1 MTAESW
7 LGVPDSATL
16 EQYSEYRLMMLS
28 PTFQKDCS
36 SGINQIIFGGGPV
49 HSPEPGAFAY
59 SSCSVIQI
67 ERLVPSFE
75 EDRQKYEGL
84 FH

>member
-28 PTFQKDCS
+28 PTFRKDCS
-36 SGINQIIFGGGPV
+36 SGINQIIFRGGPV
-49 HSPEPGAFAY
+49 HSPGHEAFAY
-59 SSCSVIQI
+59 DCCSAIQI

-75 EDRQKYEGL
+75 EDRQKYERL